1 MNFHFKTAPPLAVM
15 AFALALPVH
24 AETAALELEYKS
36 AFDGY
41 QAYKETEIKDWPV
54 VNQVVSEIGGW
65 RVYAREPGQ
74 EKPPERAVDG
84 PINHPAAE
92 PHHHGGMP

>member
-54 VNQVVSEIGGW
+54 VNQMVSEIGGW

-74 EKPPERAVDG
+74 EIPSEKAADMPKYGEP
-84 PINHPAAE
+84 AE
-92 PHHHGGMP
+92 PHHHGGRP